1 MRARVGDV
9 YMRWDQADKV
19 PLFSAIP
26 ACPRQ
31 DTEAVEDFL
40 TGRVPARSL
49 NLPTTGADCR
59 VDGPGRG
66 ARVLARERMQSIAPQ
81 IRTRTPL
88 TAAERPLVTHVKSLP
103 LSRLRAGGVRDA
115 VADAVI

>member
-49 NLPTTGADCR
+49 NLPPTGADCR

-66 ARVLARERMQSIAPQ
+66 ALVLARERMQAIATK
-81 IRTRTPL
+81 IRTRTAL
-88 TAAERPLVTHVKSLP
+88 TADERQRTEERRVGEECVSSCR
-103 LSRLRAGGVRDA
+103 SRWSAYH
-115 VADAVI
+115 